1 MPCVVHPVRL
11 LAGLFACVAVLAV
24 PALAQAQGGENL
36 TPQLADTP
44 PVAHVDYKGVQHLHY
59 KYGPLPIQAGQ
70 NNIEVGQN
78 QVPKPKVDG
87 WITRMQPNLE
97 LTDGTVPPVDV
108 IHLHHAVWLNL
119 SHPAVA
125 SGGNNSF
132 APFFAAGEEKTIFQ
146 MPQGYGMRYRASDK
160 WLLNYMIHNLTS
172 RPAKVYV
179 TWDIDFVPDS
189 APGAKGMTE
198 AHPLWMDVRSGE
210 IYPVFDVHRGA
221 GTDGTYTY
229 PDQDPSAYPGGRQ
242 RNEFVAD
249 HDMLLLG
256 TAGHLHPG
264 GLHDDLW
271 LTRPGAQAISP
282 SAVAARCRSAKATA
296 RKATARS
303 ASATK
308 ASAAKVRS
316 ACARPAAD
324 GDTVHLFKSMADY
337 FEPAG
342 AVSWDVAMTGTPPDW
357 RVQIHAG
364 DQLRITS
371 TYDTTRSSWY
381 ESMGIMVVYYADQSG
396 GHDPFMTKVDWPGQI
411 THGHLPE
418 NDNHGGDSAGLP
430 DPTGLPD
437 GPAFGADSAVT
448 IDNFRYSQGD
458 LSVSGPDGAPPI
470 VKQGQPLTFADNDGA
485 PAFHTITA
493 CKQPCNRTTGIAYP
507 VADGPVDFDSGELGG
522 NGAPPT
528 NGQKSW
534 TTPANLPAGTY
545 TYFCRIHPF
554 MRGSFRVVS

>member
-1 MPCVVHPVRL
+1 VAFPARL
-11 LAGLFACVAVLAV
+11 LAGLFACVLILAV
-24 PALAQAQGGENL
+24 PAFAQGAENL

-44 PVAHVDYKGVQHLHY
+44 DVAHAKYDGVQHLHY
-59 KYGPLPIQAGQ
+59 KYGPIPIQAGQ
-70 NNIEVGQN
+70 NNIEIGN
-78 QVPKPKVDG
+78 AQVPKPKVDG

-97 LTDGTVPPVDV
+97 LMDGTVPPVDV

-119 SHPAVA
+119 NHGGVA
-125 SGGNNSF
+125 SGGNNNF

-146 MPQGYGMRYRASDK
+146 MPQGYGMRYRAADR

-172 RPAKVYV
+172 RPTKVYI
-179 TWDIDFVPDS
+179 TWDIDFVPES

-198 AHPLWMDVRSGE
+198 AKPLWMDVRSGE

-221 GTDGTYTY
+221 GTNGTYTY
-229 PDQDPSAYPGGRQ
+229 PDQDPNAYPGGRQ
-242 RNEFVAD
+242 RNLFVAD

-271 LTRPGAQAISP
+271 LTRPGAQAASP
-282 SAVAARCRSAKATA
+282 AAIAARCTRAKA
-296 RKATARS
+296 KAKRA
-303 ASATK
+303 K
-308 ASAAKVRS
+308 ASSTSSSSSRVVKE

-342 AVSWDVAMTGTPPDW
+342 AVSWDVAMTGTQPDW
-357 RVQIHAG
+357 RVQIHKG

-371 TYDTTRSSWY
+371 TYDTTQSSWY
-381 ESMGIMVVYYADQSG
+381 ESMGIMVVYYADQG
-396 GHDPFMTKVDWPGQI
+396 DGPDPFVNKVDWPGQI

-418 NDNHGGDSAGLP
+418 NDNHGGDDAGLP
-430 DPTGLPD
+430 EAANLPD
-437 GPAFGADSAVT
+437 GPVFGADSAVT
-448 IDNFRYSQGD
+448 IDNFSYSQGD
-458 LSVSGPDGAPPI
+458 LSVAGPDGAPP
-470 VKQGQPLTFADNDGA
+470 VVRQGTPLTFTDNDGE

-493 CKQPCNRTTGIAYP
+493 CKQPCNRSTGIAYP
-507 VADGPVDFDSGELGG
+507 RADGPVDFDSGELGG

-528 NGQKSW
+528 NGLKSW
-534 TTPANLPAGTY
+534 TTPESLPPGTY

-554 MRGSFRVVS
+554 MRGSFRVVTS